1 MIIRG
6 WEIDGFG
13 AFRDQRSPDLG
24 DGLSVLHG
32 PNEAGKS
39 TLLAFIRGVLFGFPD
54 KRSKGKQPLYEPP
67 GGGAFG
73 GSVFVEHDGRAYR
86 IHRRAGSRNNRPA
99 ITDAHGQSVP
109 EGELPQLLGGADETL
124 FKNVFGF
131 SLSELQEGESLTD
144 EGVRDRI
151 FSNAVAGAGRD
162 ARKAAEELEGQAK
175 ALYSPNAR
183 QKRNRA
189 AQLLDEIKQVDQ
201 ELAEARAAARDYPN
215 KLEAERAAAEDKAR
229 LDRDIAHWRARRQE
243 LDALLRLWEPWCAR
257 ARALETLEQ
266 LTGRSLPRVEPVRGD
281 AALDAQQRQV
291 DALRESL
298 GLQRQRLQDAGEQAN
313 QLQAEDA
320 RLARTLETL
329 GPAWTEQ
336 RVEAFSLPIPAR
348 EEVRAW
354 QRALD
359 GAETDV
365 AKAEEQRAEAERR
378 RRESAERHEKLAR
391 DLENVSD
398 PPPELETLQQRQG
411 DLEDLRANA
420 AELARLRDTEGYART
435 AAQAAEARLDELRAG
450 QPGRAAT
457 LGAICAAALAVAA
470 ALGAALLGD
479 LAAAGAL
486 AVLAVVLAGAF
497 AGLRRRARKNA
508 AEIERAR
515 DDRDT
520 KREDAERQA
529 ERLRALEQEVA
540 AAARALGLQDRPG
553 EGDLGRAATDLGYQ
567 LESRRRLDRQI
578 EAVEEQRQDVEKRQQ
593 EVADRA
599 QALETAKAERQRLQ
613 EDWAAWK
620 RDRDFPDELSP
631 EGVLDFA
638 EQLRQAQETLQQKRA
653 LERKLDQLRAGI
665 AGWEDSAR
673 SIVRAR
679 GGDGVDGGDGGD
691 AEAAEA
697 TGEALI
703 EAFNAAAQAI
713 QSEQAAYQ
721 QIREVETAL
730 LREAGNDE
738 ARAAELRQT
747 LAGGEAQAW
756 ADERAKLDEYL
767 EAQQSARDEALK
779 REQEATRDRQAVETS
794 DRIAELETRRNQLAG
809 EVGRRYRQWQVYAC
823 AQALIEET
831 LERFERERQPAV
843 FARASERLARFS
855 HGRYT
860 QIRQAEAGQDFR
872 VIDADDRAVQPIDLS
887 RGTRE
892 QLYLAVRLGLI
903 EEFAQRGTSLPLV
916 LDEILVNFDPDRMA
930 AVAGELAR
938 FAEDHQVLLFTC
950 HPEIAQRVQAN
961 APGAASIPM
970 AELAAG

>member
-73 GSVFVEHDGRAYR
+73 GSVIVEHDGRAYR

-109 EGELPQLLGGADETL
+109 EGELPQILGGADETL

-201 ELAEARAAARDYPN
+201 QLAEARAAVRDYPN
-215 KLEAERAAAEDKAR
+215 KLEAERAAAEEKAR
-229 LDRDIAHWRARRQE
+229 LDHDIAHWRTRRQE

-298 GLQRQRLQDAGEQAN
+298 GLQRQRLLDAGEQAN

-320 RLARTLETL
+320 RIAHTLETL

-398 PPPELETLQQRQG
+398 PPPKLETLQQRQG
-411 DLEDLRANA
+411 DLEDLRAKA

-457 LGAICAAALAVAA
+457 LGAIGAAALAVAA

-520 KREDAERQA
+520 KRETPTSRRRGCARSSR
-529 ERLRALEQEVA
+529 RLPRPPARSASKTCRARATWPVRPPTLAISWRAGAGSTARSRRWRSSVRMSRSASRRSRIGCRRWRPPRPGASARRKIGRPGSATGTFRTKSAQKACSISPSNCARRRKPCSRNARWNASWTSCARRSPAGRTAPGRSCARA
-540 AAARALGLQDRPG
+540 AAATGM
-553 EGDLGRAATDLGYQ
+553 AA
-567 LESRRRLDRQI
+567 
-578 EAVEEQRQDVEKRQQ
+578 
-593 EVADRA
+593 
-599 QALETAKAERQRLQ
+599 
-613 EDWAAWK
+613 
-620 RDRDFPDELSP
+620 P
-631 EGVLDFA
+631 
-638 EQLRQAQETLQQKRA
+638 
-653 LERKLDQLRAGI
+653 
-665 AGWEDSAR
+665 
-673 SIVRAR
+673 R
-679 GGDGVDGGDGGD
+679 G
-691 AEAAEA
+691 AEA

-747 LAGGEAQAW
+747 LAGGDAQAW

-938 FAEDHQVLLFTC
+938 FAENHQVLLFTC